1 MSKYLEQKSMF
12 RKILFYLKKKTEDK
26 FTLVFDDMEV
36 ASHRRKGISVVV
48 AHFSTDSSLKY
59 KHFMSAIREDEFN
72 DILVSVGESKVSQ
85 PMDSFSVINTDD
97 VVYPFTGKWGVD
109 DIRSFI
115 ALWSLPAIVPYVS
128 AWTRRIF
135 DKTHHIREHL
145 VYMSENSE
153 LLNNLPLREV
163 FEQVSVKGRNQF
175 LMLDLDPD
183 ERSMIK
189 YFGFER
195 EQLPI
200 LFYVDLRSDKGSIK
214 YVYHD
219 EDYTVEK
226 VMEFAEKAHLG
237 ELYPFYKSEPIYTEP
252 DGFVRRIVSRDFVD
266 VAFDP
271 YRNVLVEFVVPV
283 GKRGEVECRSAECAI
298 KSRTIISTWRTII

>member
-1 MSKYLEQKSMF
+1 MWGKELIF
-12 RKILFYLKKKTEDK
+12 RSILFYLKKKTEEK
-26 FTLVFDDMEV
+26 YTRVFDDMEV

-59 KHFMSAIREDEFN
+59 KHFMSAIREDEYN
-72 DILVSVGESKVSQ
+72 DILISVGESKVSQ
-85 PMDSFSVINTDD
+85 PMDSFCVINTDD
-97 VVYPFTGKWGVD
+97 VVYQFTGKWGVD
-109 DIRSFI
+109 DIRSYI
-115 ALWSLPAIVPYVS
+115 ALWSLPTIVPYVS
-128 AWTRRIF
+128 TWNRRIF
-135 DKTHHIREHL
+135 DRTHHIREHL
-145 VYMSENSE
+145 VYMSENNE
-153 LLNNLPLREV
+153 LQNNLPLREV

-183 ERSMIK
+183 ERSMID

-200 LFYVDLRSDKGSIK
+200 LFYVDLRSDQGSIK

-219 EDYTVEK
+219 EEYTVEK
-226 VMEFAEKAHLG
+226 VMEFTEKAHLG
-237 ELYPFYKSEPIYTEP
+237 ELYPFYKSEPVYTEP

-266 VAFDP
+266 VAYDP

-283 GKRGEVECRSAECAI
+283 GRREERIERRNAGCAI
-298 KSRTIISTWRTII
+298 GSRTTISIWRTII

>member
-1 MSKYLEQKSMF
+1 MF
-12 RKILFYLKKKTEDK
+12 TR
-26 FTLVFDDMEV
+26 VFDDLEV
-36 ASHRRKGISVVV
+36 ASHRKKGISVVV
-48 AHFSTDSSLKY
+48 AHFSTDTSLKY
-59 KHFMSAIREDEFN
+59 KHFISAIREDEFH
-72 DILVSVGESKVSQ
+72 DILVSVGESKLSQ

-109 DIRSFI
+109 DIRAFI
-115 ALWSLPAIVPYVS
+115 ALWSLPAIIPYTS
-128 AWTRRIF
+128 SWNRRIF
-135 DKTHHIREHL
+135 DRSHHIREHL
-145 VYMSENSE
+145 VYMSENNE
-153 LLNNLPLREV
+153 LLSNRPLREV

-189 YFGFER
+189 YFGFDR
-195 EQLPI
+195 DQLPI

-226 VMEFAEKAHLG
+226 VLEFARKAHLG
-237 ELYPFYKSEPIYTEP
+237 ELYPFYKSEPIYSEL
-252 DGFVRRIVSRDFVD
+252 DGFVRRIVSRDFMD
-266 VAFDP
+266 VALDP

-283 GKRGEVECRSAECAI
+283 GEEGSVERRSAECAI
-298 KSRTIISTWRTII
+298 ASRTTISTSRTTI